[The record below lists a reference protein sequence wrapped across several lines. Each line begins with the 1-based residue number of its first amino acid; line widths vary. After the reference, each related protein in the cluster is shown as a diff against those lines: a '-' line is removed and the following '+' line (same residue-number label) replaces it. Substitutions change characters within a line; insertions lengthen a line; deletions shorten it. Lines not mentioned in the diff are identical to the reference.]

1 MRQNSQSCRNGML
14 LLGNGARGSC
24 DRLFLF
30 DNFLGFHDNRSKTV
44 VVVKKILHIK
54 TKVNVKNMTM

>member
-1 MRQNSQSCRNGML
+1 ML